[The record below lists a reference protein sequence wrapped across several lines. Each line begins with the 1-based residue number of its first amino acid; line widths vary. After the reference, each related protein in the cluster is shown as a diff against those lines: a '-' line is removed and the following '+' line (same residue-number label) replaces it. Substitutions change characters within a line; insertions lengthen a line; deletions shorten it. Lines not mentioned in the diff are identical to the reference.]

1 MAKTGK
7 LPISTMA
14 AANGGK
20 DQGFSLIPQ
29 EKLLTLYSMM
39 LKCRLLAQRT
49 GQMAPESAFGQSL
62 GSEAAVAGIAIGLNP
77 EDIIIASPQNPLPG
91 FFKGLPLERI
101 FEGGGDRAMDHPA
114 WNVFFRSGEVAALLT
129 LATRVALESKVRSTG
144 QIAVVFCGDHPQAE
158 AFWEETLTFAGEKEL
173 PILFVC
179 QERNGASGVGQ
190 RGKSNGSVKD
200 KSFGVPA
207 ISVDG
212 NDAVAVYRVASE
224 SISRARLG
232 RGPTVIDC
240 RSFRVAGAS
249 TESLSKTKPANLGGK
264 QELFGRIG
272 EDGVVNMERYLSRK
286 ELFDEDYRNSVNAAF
301 EAEIDAALA
310 MAQVLPKA

>member
-1 MAKTGK
+1 MTKPDK
-7 LPISTMA
+7 LPLAKA

-29 EKLLTLYSMM
+29 EKLLTLYSTM
-39 LKCRLLAQRT
+39 LKCRLLGQRA
-49 GQMAPESAFGQSL
+49 GLGLPGAVFGLGL
-62 GSEAAVAGIAIGLNP
+62 GSEAAAAAATIGLNE
-77 EDIIIASPQNPLPG
+77 EDIVIASPQNPLPG
-91 FFKGLPLERI
+91 LIKGLPLVRI
-101 FEGGGDRAMDHPA
+101 LEGGGGRAMDHPA

-144 QIAVVFCGDHPQAE
+144 QIAVVFCGDHPQAD
-158 AFWEETLTFAGEKEL
+158 ASWEETLTFAGEREL

-179 QERNGASGVGQ
+179 QERKETGVVAQ
-190 RGKSNGSVKD
+190 RDKSNGSVKD

-240 RSFRVAGAS
+240 RSFRVAGISA
-249 TESLSKTKPANLGGK
+249 ESLRKTKHGNLGSE
-264 QELFGRIG
+264 QELHGG
-272 EDGVVNMERYLSRK
+272 MSEDGLVNMERYLSRK
-286 ELFDEDYRNSVNAAF
+286 GLFDQDFRDSVTAAF
-301 EAEIDAALA
+301 EAEIDAAPA
-310 MAQVLPKA
+310 MAQVLPKS